1 MITGID
7 RGSRSMIRTLRFDFS
22 SVRSFFFFL
31 SSRFSIDRRCARGDS
46 VNERRMRI
54 CKCEIILY
62 DLRCVIKLLSFF
74 VLTSLRAIWYVSLS
88 LSRLQYF
95 VDLAIPLVS
104 LSFSY
109 MPLIPPFLLS
119 VTLCLIVLSG
129 CIYYSFFVP
138 RYVLPTVRSRIFFV
152 STRHIYQGYCLFLPF
167 LFLIFLFLPS
177 PLIEWPFWDTSVR
190 RLRLFHCAR
199 TLARVFCIK
208 QQDHTQRI
216 YIHKN
221 SRSTS
226 VYL

>member
-1 MITGID
+1 MCNKAVVIFCTYISSSD
-7 RGSRSMIRTLRFDFS
+7 LIR
-22 SVRSFFFFL
+22 
-31 SSRFSIDRRCARGDS
+31 
-46 VNERRMRI
+46 
-54 CKCEIILY
+54 
-62 DLRCVIKLLSFF
+62 
-74 VLTSLRAIWYVSLS
+74 
-88 LSRLQYF
+88 
-95 VDLAIPLVS
+95 LAIVEQATVFRRSGHPTCLS

-129 CIYYSFFVP
+129 CILVYYSFFVP